1 MKTLLAVLLFAASAL
16 SQINPALAQAQAACG
31 PFTSRFDTQTFQSLP
46 TAGPEE
52 GKALVYVVEDYKLA
66 PGEMINPTLRVGLDG
81 VWTGAT
87 QATSYLYFS
96 VDPGE
101 HHLCT
106 NWQSSLKRFS
116 QLIAL
121 AQLNA
126 VAGQT
131 YYFRA
136 HVTYSTAGEGSGH
149 ADLVLERL
157 DPDEGRFLVA
167 SSRLSKSHPKK

>member
-1 MKTLLAVLLFAASAL
+1 MKTLLAALLFVTPAL
-16 SQINPALAQAQAACG
+16 AQANPNLAQAQAACG
-31 PFTSRFDTQTFQSLP
+31 PMNVQFVVQTFESLP
-46 TAGPEE
+46 TAGPDR
-52 GKALVYVVEDYKLA
+52 GNALVYVIEDYRLA

-81 VWTGAT
+81 AWEGAT
-87 QATSYLYFS
+87 RATSYLYFS

-116 QLIAL
+116 QLTGL
-121 AQLNA
+121 AHLNA
-126 VAGQT
+126 EPGQT

-136 HVTYSTAGEGSGH
+136 HITLGPGNAQAYL
-149 ADLVLERL
+149 DLERL

-167 SSRLSKSHPKK
+167 SFRLSKSHPKK